1 MYGCKGDTKHQK
13 KVKMSKNVKRVIT
26 VVKESDHKG
35 RFALNECLVTKGSI
49 SWTAYWSD
57 ETLKME
63 QLQDKLIAEGAN
75 PNTVEEFR
83 QVVYNEAYES
93 GRDTEAMPWG

>member
-1 MYGCKGDTKHQK
+1 MGVRAIQNTKK
-13 KVKMSKNVKRVIT
+13 RVKMSKNVKRVIT

-35 RFALNECLVTKGSI
+35 RFALNECLVKEGSI

-63 QLQDKLIAEGAN
+63 QLQDKLIAEGVLIQ
-75 PNTVEEFR
+75 TLLRSF
-83 QVVYNEAYES
+83 
-93 GRDTEAMPWG
+93 GRSSLTSLDGMQSFWP